1 MANDYD
7 AQMSAYLPGM
17 TYDPYEIN
25 NASTAY
31 RYMQD
36 TAEIAQ
42 ENAADHQSWITDL
55 MLKYNDRYNQQAIA
69 LQKDAQA
76 YNSYQAQLARDFAQ
90 ASADKQM
97 RFQERMSNTQYQRAV
112 ADLKAAGINP
122 ILAASALRGSAPSG
136 ASASGP
142 AASISSIASLSAPQT
157 AQAESANT
165 QRTAALLGTF
175 SKLLTLLAGFI

>member
-17 TYDPYEIN
+17 AFDPYEIN

-36 TAEIAQ
+36 TAEIAK
-42 ENAADHQSWITDL
+42 ENSTDNQSSITDL
-55 MLKYNDRYNQQAIA
+55 MLKYNNLYNQQAIA
-69 LQKDAQA
+69 LQKDAQE
-76 YNSYQAQLARDFAQ
+76 YNSYEAQLARDFAQ

-97 RFQERMSNTQYQRAV
+97 RFQERMSSTQYQRAV

-142 AASISSIASLSAPQT
+142 SAHISSIASLSAPQT
-157 AQAESANT
+157 AQAENAGT
-165 QRTAALLGTF
+165 QRTASILNVFGNFLR
-175 SKLLTLLAGFI
+175 LIAGFI